1 MEAAPP
7 PGEATVDRVLVRLGG
22 GREREDLAVE
32 GPLIKPLRRRGLLD
46 KSCNDVV
53 TRCRLGF
60 IEPPGAPL
68 VGMNLLG
75 LMKP

>member
-1 MEAAPP
+1 M
-7 PGEATVDRVLVRLGG
+7 VRVFVRVGG

-46 KSCNDVV
+46 KSCSDVV
-53 TRCRLGF
+53 TRCKLGF
-60 IEPPGAPL
+60 TDPFCGPSVE
-68 VGMNLLG
+68 MNLVG